1 MQIEYENGV
10 PKGYLERR
18 KKAGIIYACSVYLFC
33 VFTLLVK
40 YQVLILENT
49 TSQIVYSLLII
60 ISLGCMCYNVLAQRN
75 FKGLVM
81 YNRIKFKAFTALEK
95 LLYTLPVIV
104 SAIFIPLNI
113 IIYILMT
120 GACYVAVGSMT
131 DTNRNYDSYI

>member
-75 FKGLVM
+75 FKDLVM
-81 YNRIKFKAFTALEK
+81 YNHIKFKAFTALEK